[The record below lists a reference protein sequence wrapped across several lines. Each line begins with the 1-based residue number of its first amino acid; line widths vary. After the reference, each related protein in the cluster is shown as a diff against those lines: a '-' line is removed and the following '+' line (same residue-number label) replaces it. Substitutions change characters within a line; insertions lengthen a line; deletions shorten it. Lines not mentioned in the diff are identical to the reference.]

1 MFENKSARSRSFHI
15 RRRAAEVELASHETA
30 KADTPHVASF
40 RLRAIRGNSAEYIYR
55 ERH

>member
-1 MFENKSARSRSFHI
+1 MLENKSARSRSFHI

-40 RLRAIRGNSAEYIYR
+40 RLRAIRGNSAKYIYR